1 MKEAKEWITYSG
13 SASIYMLAAD
23 DSHFN
28 DAVIASGRRIR
39 EPLLAR
45 DHHSLVSSKK
55 YLLYSVLCWAITR
68 SRSKDSLH
76 KLRYLR
82 SSKRPAAGIAM

>member
-1 MKEAKEWITYSG
+1 MKAAKEWITYSG

-45 DHHSLVSSKK
+45 DHHSLVASKK
-55 YLLYSVLCWAITR
+55 ILALQCAVLGDHAIT
-68 SRSKDSLH
+68 LQMP
-76 KLRYLR
+76 
-82 SSKRPAAGIAM
+82 KRFLT